1 MCGGKIPNTKIFG
14 SDKGWETLLE
24 RSYNFD
30 LFSCKDDERAAEE
43 EGKELIEEML
53 NTNTFLLSQ
62 TEERRDDFYILAQAC
77 NKLAARQNGEFD
89 VRLHSKENMMCVRI
103 YSPVFMLVQ
112 RDISLLHNM
121 ALSATYME
129 IEAINDAQMRS
140 RITLGLSFSN
150 QSKNLMDDLQT
161 ASFKAAKTEK

>member
-43 EGKELIEEML
+43 EGKRLIKEML
-53 NTNTFLLSQ
+53 DTNTFLLSQ
-62 TEERRDDFYILAQAC
+62 TEERRDDFYVLAQAC
-77 NKLAARQNGEFD
+77 NKFSASQNGEFD
-89 VRLHSKENMMCVRI
+89 VRLHSKEKMICVRV

-121 ALSATYME
+121 ALAATYIE
-129 IEAINDAQMRS
+129 IEAIDDAQMRT
-140 RITLGLSFSN
+140 RITFGLSFSK
-150 QSKNLMDDLQT
+150 QSKNLMDGLET
-161 ASFKAAKTEK
+161 ALVEAIKTEK